1 MGGLRTAVRGCL
13 AALFLAAA
21 ILAAA
26 DARAAD
32 LSVEI
37 RNLRSDS
44 GEVRVGLFDVPAT
57 FATDDGKIGELILKI
72 EGRVA
77 RGTFD
82 RLAPGTYALAS
93 YHDENGSRS
102 FDRGLFGWPQEGFAF
117 SNDAPVSF
125 FGPPSFAR
133 AAIVVPEGGA
143 TVAIRMVYW

>member
-1 MGGLRTAVRGCL
+1 MPVH
-13 AALFLAAA
+13 
-21 ILAAA
+21 
-26 DARAAD
+26 AAD
-32 LSVEI
+32 LAVEV
-37 RNLRSDS
+37 RELCSDS

-57 FATDDGKIGELILKI
+57 FASDDGKIGELILKI

-77 RGTFD
+77 RGTFPH
-82 RLAPGTYALAS
+82 LAPGTYALAS

>member
-1 MGGLRTAVRGCL
+1 MPAVL
-13 AALFLAAA
+13 FAAAMPVVLLAAA
-21 ILAAA
+21 MPA
-26 DARAAD
+26 DAAD
-32 LSVEI
+32 LAVEV
-37 RNLRSDS
+37 RDLRSDA

-72 EGRVA
+72 ENRVA
-77 RGTFD
+77 RGTFP

-133 AAIVVPEGGA
+133 AAIIVPEDGA

>member
-1 MGGLRTAVRGCL
+1 MAAVL
-13 AALFLAAA
+13 VAAA
-21 ILAAA
+21 MAA
-26 DARAAD
+26 DAAD
-32 LSVEI
+32 LAVEV
-37 RNLRSDS
+37 RDLRSDS

-72 EGRVA
+72 DGRVA
-77 RGTFD
+77 RGTFSG
-82 RLAPGTYALAS
+82 LAPGTYALAS

-102 FDRGLFGWPQEGFAF
+102 FDRGFLGWPQEGFAF

-125 FGPPSFAR
+125 FGAPSFAR